1 VTERLLGV
9 LGGTFDPVHIGHL
22 RTVMDLQQALNL
34 TEIHLIPNYRP
45 PHRTKPTLTAEQRF
59 DLLEKALMDVPGLV
73 ADDREIIRRGAS
85 YMVDTLRDL
94 KRQFPQRH
102 LCLII
107 GTDAY
112 NGFCDWHDWQGILQL
127 AHILVMKRAGV
138 DTAEN
143 PELDRLITTDADSLL
158 QVEYGLVYLQQV
170 SQLDV
175 SSTRIR
181 EMIMNQQRI
190 QFLVPE
196 VIRLDLENLYKG

>member
-1 VTERLLGV
+1 MPDRLLGV

-34 TEIHLIPNYRP
+34 TEIHLVPNYVP
-45 PHRTKPTLTAEQRF
+45 PHRAQPSITAEQRYA
-59 DLLEKALMDVPGLV
+59 LLETALADVSGLV
-73 ADDREIIRRGAS
+73 ADDREIMRRGAS

-94 KRQFPQRH
+94 KQQFPNKH

-112 NGFCDWHDWQGILQL
+112 NNFCDWHDWQGILQL
-127 AHILVMKRAGV
+127 AHILVMKRARV
-138 DTAEN
+138 DVIEN
-143 PELDRLITTDADSLL
+143 PELDHLIATGADSLL
-158 QVEYGLVYLQQV
+158 QEEYGMIYLQQV

-181 EMIMNQQRI
+181 EMIKKQQSI

-196 VIRLDLENLYKG
+196 VIRSDLENLYKG

>member
-1 VTERLLGV
+1 VPDRLLGV

-34 TEIHLIPNYRP
+34 TEIHLVPNYVP
-45 PHRTKPTLTAEQRF
+45 PHRAQPSITAEQRYA
-59 DLLEKALMDVPGLV
+59 LLETALADVSGLV
-73 ADDREIIRRGAS
+73 ADDREIMRRGAS

-94 KRQFPQRH
+94 KQQFPNKH

-112 NGFCDWHDWQGILQL
+112 NNFCDWHDWQGILQL
-127 AHILVMKRAGV
+127 AHILVMKRPRV
-138 DTAEN
+138 DVIEN
-143 PELDRLITTDADSLL
+143 PELDHLIATGADSLL
-158 QVEYGLVYLQQV
+158 QEEYGMIYLQQV

-181 EMIMNQQRI
+181 EMIKKQQSI

-196 VIRLDLENLYKG
+196 VIRSDLENLYKG

>member
-34 TEIHLIPNYRP
+34 TEIHLIPNYTP

-73 ADDREIIRRGAS
+73 ADEREIIRRGAS

-94 KRQFPQRH
+94 KQQFPRRH

-107 GTDAY
+107 GSDAY
-112 NGFCDWHDWQGILQL
+112 NSFCDWHDWQGILQL
-127 AHILVMKRAGV
+127 AHVLVMKRAGV
-138 DTAEN
+138 DAAEN
-143 PELDRLITTDADSLL
+143 PELDHLITTDADSLL

-175 SSTRIR
+175 SSTRVR
-181 EMIMNQQRI
+181 EMIMKQQSI

-196 VIRLDLENLYKG
+196 VIRLELENLYKG

>member
-1 VTERLLGV
+1 MHERLLGV

-34 TEIHLIPNYRP
+34 NEIHLIPNDTP
-45 PHRTKPTLTAEQRF
+45 PHREKPTLTAGQRF
-59 DLLEKALMDVPGLV
+59 DLLNKALKDIPGLV
-73 ADDREIIRRGAS
+73 ADNREIVRGGAS

-94 KRQFPQRH
+94 KQQFPQKH

-112 NGFCDWHDWQGILQL
+112 NSFCDWHDWQGILQL

-138 DTAEN
+138 DTIEN
-143 PELDRLITTDADSLL
+143 PELDHLITTDADSLL
-158 QVEYGLVYLQQV
+158 QVEKGLVYLQQV

-181 EMIMNQQRI
+181 EMIMKQQSI

-196 VIRLDLENLYKG
+196 VIRLELEHLYKG

>member
-1 VTERLLGV
+1 VPDRLLGV

-34 TEIHLIPNYRP
+34 TEIHLVPNYVP
-45 PHRTKPTLTAEQRF
+45 PHRAQPSITAEQRYA
-59 DLLEKALMDVPGLV
+59 LLETALADVSGLV
-73 ADDREIIRRGAS
+73 ADDREIMRRGAS

-94 KRQFPQRH
+94 KQQFPNKH

-112 NGFCDWHDWQGILQL
+112 NNFCDWHDWQGILQL
-127 AHILVMKRAGV
+127 AHILVMKRARV
-138 DTAEN
+138 DVIEN
-143 PELDRLITTDADSLL
+143 PELDHLIATGADSLL
-158 QVEYGLVYLQQV
+158 QEEYGMIYLQQV

-181 EMIMNQQRI
+181 EMIKKQQSI

-196 VIRLDLENLYKG
+196 VIRSDLENLYKG

>member
-1 VTERLLGV
+1 MPDRLLGV

-34 TEIHLIPNYRP
+34 TEIHLVPNYVP
-45 PHRTKPTLTAEQRF
+45 PHRAQPSITAEQRYA
-59 DLLEKALMDVPGLV
+59 LLETALADVSGLV
-73 ADDREIIRRGAS
+73 ADDREIMRRGAS

-94 KRQFPQRH
+94 KQQFPNKH

-112 NGFCDWHDWQGILQL
+112 NNFCDWHDWQGILQL
-127 AHILVMKRAGV
+127 AHILVMKRPRV
-138 DTAEN
+138 DVIEN
-143 PELDRLITTDADSLL
+143 PELDHLIATGADSLL
-158 QVEYGLVYLQQV
+158 QEEYGMIYLQQV

-181 EMIMNQQRI
+181 EMIKKQQSI

-196 VIRLDLENLYKG
+196 VIRSDLENLYKG